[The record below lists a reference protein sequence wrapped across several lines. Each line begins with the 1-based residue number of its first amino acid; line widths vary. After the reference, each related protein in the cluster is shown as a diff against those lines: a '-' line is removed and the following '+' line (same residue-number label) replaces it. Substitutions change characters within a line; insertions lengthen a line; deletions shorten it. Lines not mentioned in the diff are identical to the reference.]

1 MGVGGGGG
9 GEGRGGG
16 GEGDGEGG
24 SLGIGGLGGP
34 GPGRFAKHRALLMRA
49 LMPLET
55 VVTLPVCSW
64 QRWRSMA
71 LSSKASQLGS
81 PVQSSEHCAYVA
93 LSGWLVCGPLV
104 LPPEEARRQEPSPSF
119 S

>member
-1 MGVGGGGG
+1 
-9 GEGRGGG
+9 
-16 GEGDGEGG
+16 
-24 SLGIGGLGGP
+24 
-34 GPGRFAKHRALLMRA
+34 LMRA